1 MKLSCKNH
9 FGVPS
14 NKTFNKVR
22 KCGIWGLTVGVS
34 LLGLS
39 VGEAQAT
46 VKSTFND
53 ELRTEKV
60 HQVSKIGS
68 TGVQI
73 SLAQNGSSLS
83 TVTQD
88 EVADPTFNVVREGD
102 PVITGTGEPGAE
114 INVFKDTPTGAPL
127 LIGNTTVDFLGGWL
141 VDASQQDLREGD
153 VLFAYQGEGA
163 QVKGTQTTVEAKQAE
178 VPRPTVN
185 PVKAG
190 AQNITGQG
198 EPGKIIKIYLKE
210 ADGSN
215 RPLGAEPVDQFGNWV
230 VLVPINVELEAN
242 DVLEVYQSTLD
253 DVLSEP
259 VQVTVTE

>member
-1 MKLSCKNH
+1 MGLNFKDHSGIWN
-9 FGVPS
+9 
-14 NKTFNKVR
+14 NKEVR
-22 KCGIWGLTVGVS
+22 KSRIGALTVGIA

-39 VGEAQAT
+39 IGQVQASIRAAP
-46 VKSTFND
+46 KNG
-53 ELRTEKV
+53 LRTEMA
-60 HQVSKIGS
+60 HQFSKIGS
-68 TGVQI
+68 TGVQTGF
-73 SLAQNGSSLS
+73 AQNGSTLNAAI
-83 TVTQD
+83 QD

-102 PVITGTGEPGAE
+102 SVITGTGEPGAE
-114 INVFKDTPTGAPL
+114 INVFKDTPTGEPPL
-127 LIGNTTVDFLGGWL
+127 LIGNATVDFRGGWL
-141 VDASQQDLREGD
+141 VDASQQDLHAGD

>member
-1 MKLSCKNH
+1 MGLNFKDH
-9 FGVPS
+9 FGIWN
-14 NKTFNKVR
+14 NKKLR
-22 KCGIWGLTVGVS
+22 KSEISALTVGIA

-39 VGEAQAT
+39 IGQVQASIRT
-46 VKSTFND
+46 APKNG
-53 ELRTEKV
+53 LRTETA

-68 TGVQI
+68 TGVQTGF
-73 SLAQNGSSLS
+73 AQNGSTLNAAI
-83 TVTQD
+83 QD

-141 VDASQQDLREGD
+141 VDASQQDLHAGD

-163 QVKGTQTTVEAKQAE
+163 QVKGTQTTVAAKQAE

-210 ADGSN
+210 ADESN

>member
-1 MKLSCKNH
+1 MGLNFKDH
-9 FGVPS
+9 FGIWN
-14 NKTFNKVR
+14 NKKLR
-22 KCGIWGLTVGVS
+22 KSGISALTVGIA

-39 VGEAQAT
+39 IGQVQASIRAAP
-46 VKSTFND
+46 KNG
-53 ELRTEKV
+53 LRTEMA
-60 HQVSKIGS
+60 HQVSKIES
-68 TGVQI
+68 TGVQT
-73 SLAQNGSSLS
+73 SLARNGSSHNA
-83 TVTQD
+83 TIQD

-141 VDASQQDLREGD
+141 VDASQQDLHAGD

-210 ADGSN
+210 ADGSD

>member
-1 MKLSCKNH
+1 MVLNFKDH
-9 FGVPS
+9 FGIWN
-14 NKTFNKVR
+14 NKKLR
-22 KCGIWGLTVGVS
+22 KSEISALTVGIA

-39 VGEAQAT
+39 IGQVQASIRT
-46 VKSTFND
+46 APKNG
-53 ELRTEKV
+53 LRTETA

-68 TGVQI
+68 TGVQTGF
-73 SLAQNGSSLS
+73 AQNGSTLNAAI
-83 TVTQD
+83 QD

-141 VDASQQDLREGD
+141 VDASQQDLHAGD

-163 QVKGTQTTVEAKQAE
+163 QVKGTQTTVAAKQAE

-215 RPLGAEPVDQFGNWV
+215 RPLGAELVDQFGNWV

>member
-1 MKLSCKNH
+1 M
-9 FGVPS
+9 
-14 NKTFNKVR
+14 
-22 KCGIWGLTVGVS
+22 
-34 LLGLS
+34 
-39 VGEAQAT
+39 
-46 VKSTFND
+46 
-53 ELRTEKV
+53 
-60 HQVSKIGS
+60 
-68 TGVQI
+68 
-73 SLAQNGSSLS
+73 
-83 TVTQD
+83 
-88 EVADPTFNVVREGD
+88 VREGD

-141 VDASQQDLREGD
+141 VDASQQDLHAGD

-163 QVKGTQTTVEAKQAE
+163 QVKGTQTTVAAKQAE
-178 VPRPTVN
+178 VPRTTVN

-210 ADGSN
+210 ADESN

>member
-1 MKLSCKNH
+1 MGLNFKDH
-9 FGVPS
+9 FGIWN
-14 NKTFNKVR
+14 NKKVR
-22 KCGIWGLTVGVS
+22 KSGISALTVGIA

-39 VGEAQAT
+39 IGQVQASIRAAP
-46 VKSTFND
+46 KNG
-53 ELRTEKV
+53 LRTEV
-60 HQVSKIGS
+60 AHQVSKIRS
-68 TGVQI
+68 TGVQTGF
-73 SLAQNGSSLS
+73 AQNGSSLNAAI
-83 TVTQD
+83 QD

-141 VDASQQDLREGD
+141 VDASQQDLHAGD

-185 PVKAG
+185 AVKAG

-215 RPLGAEPVDQFGNWV
+215 RPLGTEPVDQFGNWV
-230 VLVPINVELEAN
+230 VLVPVNVELEAN

-253 DVLSEP
+253 DVLSKP

>member
-1 MKLSCKNH
+1 MGLNFKDYSGIWN
-9 FGVPS
+9 
-14 NKTFNKVR
+14 NKKVR
-22 KCGIWGLTVGVS
+22 KSRIGALTVGIA

-39 VGEAQAT
+39 IGQVQASIRAAP
-46 VKSTFND
+46 KIG
-53 ELRTEKV
+53 LRTEMA

-68 TGVQI
+68 TGVQT
-73 SLAQNGSSLS
+73 SFAQNGSSLNAAI
-83 TVTQD
+83 QD

-141 VDASQQDLREGD
+141 VDASQQDLHAGD